1 MEGTALLAGGFVV
14 GLAGSLHCSCV
25 CGGIASSL
33 LLATA
38 PSSSAQRLQ
47 LRALA
52 SIQAGRALTYV
63 LGGAVVASV
72 GSSFASLMHLAGLQ
86 AAARIMAAALLVAVG
101 LSIAGILPR
110 YGLFKA
116 VPAVHERIRRRLPAR
131 MTEGLPVVSGMVW
144 GFAPCGMVYNALMMA
159 MVSGSGT
166 DGALFMGGFAIATMP
181 AVSLAAYGSARAVGG
196 ASMLSWPRL
205 RTAAGTIVAILGL
218 ASAVI
223 PSEALT
229 SLCLPG

>member
-1 MEGTALLAGGFVV
+1 MGGAASLAGGFLM

-38 PSSSAQRLQ
+38 GSSAGGSH
-47 LRALA
+47 LRALFG
-52 SIQAGRALTYV
+52 IQSGRALTYV
-63 LGGAVVASV
+63 FGGAFVASV

-86 AAARIMAAALLVAVG
+86 AAARMMAAAVVVAVG
-101 LSIAGILPR
+101 MSIAGILPR
-110 YGLFKA
+110 YDLSNA
-116 VPAVHERIRRRLPAR
+116 ASAVHKRVRLLIP
-131 MTEGLPVVSGMVW
+131 EGIMGGIPLISGMAW

-166 DGALFMGGFAIATMP
+166 DGALFMAGFAIATIP
-181 AVSLAAYGSARAVGG
+181 AVSIAAYGSAKAVGG
-196 ASMLSWPRL
+196 MGLLAHRHL
-205 RTAAGTIVAILGL
+205 RTAAGMIVSLVGL

-223 PSEALT
+223 PAEALT